1 MSGDERLWGEL
12 PEQRAPEPA
21 ARAAPRLRR
30 PERDQVGWH
39 AAAID
44 DLIAPDHPARAV
56 WAFVAA
62 LDLSE
67 LHDEVKAREGA
78 PGQAPPDPALMLAL
92 WLYATVEGVG
102 SARQL
107 DRLCDQHLAYR
118 WLCGGVSTNYP
129 TLSDFRIAHA
139 GVLEKLLARG
149 VASLV
154 AEGLVKLEVLAQ
166 DGMKVRASAGAGS
179 FRRRRRLEELE
190 AAAKKRVRRLR
201 DEVDD
206 DPAAGE
212 RRKQAAKERAA
223 REQAERLAA
232 ALERMK
238 ELEAERARR
247 EKTNKGEVAKQK
259 EPRASSTDPEAR
271 VMKMADG
278 GFRPAYTMQ
287 IVSAVEGHVVVA
299 VDVETSGSDRG
310 LARLAIERLREA
322 AIAPKVYLV
331 DGGFAKNADIEW
343 AHGNGIRLT
352 CPPTQSKHG
361 TDPFA
366 VRDDD
371 GPGIADWRRRMAS
384 DPGKALYQ
392 LRAQAECPNAW
403 ARRMGLSRLLVRG
416 KEKARA
422 TLLLFALA
430 HNMLRAFALRA
441 VPAAPAPA

>member
-1 MSGDERLWGEL
+1 MSGEEGLWGEL
-12 PEQRAPEPA
+12 PEQKAPEPA
-21 ARAAPRLRR
+21 AGAAPRLRR

-39 AAAID
+39 VPAID

-56 WAFVAA
+56 WAFVTA

-67 LHDEVKAREGA
+67 LHDEVKAREGV

-92 WLYATVEGVG
+92 WLFATVEGVG

-107 DRLCDQHLAYR
+107 DRLRDQHLAYR
-118 WLCGGVSTNYP
+118 WLCGGVSTNHH
-129 TLSDFRIAHA
+129 TLGDFRLAHA
-139 GVLEKLLARG
+139 DVLEKLLARG

-166 DGMKVRASAGAGS
+166 DGMKVRAAAGAGS
-179 FRRRRRLEELE
+179 FRRRRRLEELQK
-190 AAAKKRVRRLR
+190 AAMDRIRRLR
-201 DEVDD
+201 GEVDD
-206 DPAAGE
+206 DPSAGE

-278 GFRPAYTMQ
+278 GFRPAYNMQ
-287 IVSAVEGHVVVA
+287 IVSAVEGQVVVA

-310 LARLAIERLREA
+310 LARPAIERLLEA
-322 AIAPKVYLV
+322 GIEPKDYLV
-331 DGGFAKNADIEW
+331 DGGFTKNDDIEW
-343 AHGNGIRLT
+343 AHGNDIRLT

-366 VRDDD
+366 ARDDD
-371 GPGIADWRRRMAS
+371 GPGLADWRRRMAS
-384 DPGKALYQ
+384 DAGKALYH

-441 VPAAPAPA
+441 IPAAPAQA

>member
-1 MSGDERLWGEL
+1 MSGEVGLWVEL

-21 ARAAPRLRR
+21 TRAAPRLRR

-56 WAFVAA
+56 WAFVTA

-67 LHDEVKAREGA
+67 LHDEVKAREGV

-92 WLYATVEGVG
+92 WLFATVEGVG

-107 DRLCDQHLAYR
+107 DRLCNQHLAYR
-118 WLCGGVSTNYP
+118 WLCGGVSANYH
-129 TLSDFRIAHA
+129 TLSDFRVAHA
-139 GVLEKLLARG
+139 DVLEKLLAHG
-149 VASLV
+149 VAALV

-166 DGMKVRASAGAGS
+166 DGMKVRAAAGAGS

-190 AAAKKRVRRLR
+190 AAAHERVRRLR
-201 DEVDD
+201 DEVDG

-212 RRKQAAKERAA
+212 RRKQAAKTRAA
-223 REQAERLAA
+223 REQTERLAA

-238 ELEAERARR
+238 ELEAERRRR
-247 EKTNKGEVAKQK
+247 EKTNKEKVAKQK
-259 EPRASSTDPEAR
+259 EPRASSTDAQAR

-278 GFRPAYTMQ
+278 GFRPAYNMQ
-287 IVSAVEGHVVVA
+287 IVSAVEGQVIVA

-310 LARLAIERLREA
+310 LARPAIERLLEA
-322 AIAPKVYLV
+322 GIAPKDYLV
-331 DGGFAKNADIEW
+331 DGGFTKNADIEW
-343 AHGNGIRLT
+343 AHENDIRLT

-366 VRDDD
+366 ARDDD
-371 GPGIADWRRRMAS
+371 GPGMADWRRRMAS
-384 DPGKALYQ
+384 EPGKALYQ
-392 LRAQAECPNAW
+392 RRAQAECPNAW
-403 ARRMGLSRLLVRG
+403 ARRMGLSRLMVRG
-416 KEKARA
+416 KGKARA
-422 TLLLFALA
+422 ALLLFALA
-430 HNMLRAFALRA
+430 HNMLRALALRA
-441 VPAAPAPA
+441 VPAAPAMA